1 MYIFGKEVYMDQKTD
16 LIGLLPPDI
25 SASKDLAALRNLRD
39 HVDGLVQN
47 VKHEREQASIEKYKA
62 IYVGKYM
69 LSYARVP
76 YLSSAIKEE
85 NQLDI
90 TIRKIISIQ
99 FVGRGFIR
107 CKTQAL
113 HIQYDK
119 EQYGPSMGAN
129 LINKGYGSVTLEYI
143 EDENDDI
150 SLDKVHQFVDKE
162 TINSIL
168 ADFEKYKQEIR
179 NSFTD
184 KLEKESENGS
194 SND

>member
-1 MYIFGKEVYMDQKTD
+1 MDQQQD
-16 LIGLLPPDI
+16 LIGLLPSEI
-25 SASKDLAALRNLRD
+25 SASKDLKALRNLRD

-47 VKHEREQASIEKYKA
+47 VKHEKEQASIEKYKA

-107 CKTQAL
+107 CKTQAM

-119 EQYGPSMGAN
+119 DKYGASMGAN

-143 EDENDDI
+143 EDDNDDI
-150 SLDKVHQFVDKE
+150 SLDEVHQFVDKAKVD
-162 TINSIL
+162 SIL

-179 NSFTD
+179 TAFTD
-184 KLEKESENGS
+184 TFKQESDNG
-194 SND
+194 NDNN